1 MPDQP
6 QIVKY
11 RQQRFVH
18 PTPLPLPAFTIVRNL
33 EAKAEQ
39 EASRGSSVE
48 NQRQPE
54 AQSDETL
61 ERKDSVVSQPVS
73 ESPFSEPFDPPAR
86 IELRVDL
93 QPSEHTQNHFYTL
106 GALEAGLSQETSG
119 RKVYWRR
126 FFC

>member
-18 PTPLPLPAFTIVRNL
+18 PTPLPIPTFTIVRSL

-48 NQRQPE
+48 TQRQPE

-73 ESPFSEPFDPPAR
+73 ESPLSEPFDPPAGT
-86 IELRVDL
+86 ELRVAL
-93 QPSEHTQNHFYTL
+93 QPSEHTPNHFYAL